1 MASKIKV
8 DEITTTGESGNIVI
22 PGGVGL
28 DGSAATSYWAI
39 PVGNNSQR
47 VAAPVGAIR
56 YSTETDAEGLEVYVA
71 DSDGVGNAGWV
82 LLASHTSGPDGTSSN
97 PFEYVSQADGSADG
111 MYYVM
116 TSSSTNKE
124 MYLKNHGGRMYAL
137 AAQRGTG
144 RNFNSG
150 YSNSGAGTP
159 STPDS
164 TNDWILPATE
174 LNYMTSTTNNPDAWG
189 LTLVANYNN
198 RYNSGNL
205 IRSKG
210 GSRSYPT
217 NGNNTTN
224 AGDMAKFDITTSSYP
239 SSWNTSL
246 NTNTYCSGTQV
257 WADFTGGGNT
267 SWGMRWNTAGG
278 CTYFNESHNGVP
290 SGQPGGYYISG
301 WLR

>member
-124 MYLKNHGGRMYAL
+124 MY
-137 AAQRGTG
+137 
-144 RNFNSG
+144 
-150 YSNSGAGTP
+150 
-159 STPDS
+159 
-164 TNDWILPATE
+164 
-174 LNYMTSTTNNPDAWG
+174 
-189 LTLVANYNN
+189 
-198 RYNSGNL
+198 
-205 IRSKG
+205 
-210 GSRSYPT
+210 
-217 NGNNTTN
+217 
-224 AGDMAKFDITTSSYP
+224 
-239 SSWNTSL
+239 
-246 NTNTYCSGTQV
+246 C
-257 WADFTGGGNT
+257 
-267 SWGMRWNTAGG
+267 
-278 CTYFNESHNGVP
+278 
-290 SGQPGGYYISG
+290 
-301 WLR
+301 